1 MRAFGVVPSFAA
13 VLAEIEGIA
22 EAYVF
27 GSWAARATG
36 RDGIRPVGD
45 VDVLILGTPDRDRLY
60 EAIHDLE
67 DRLGRPVQVT
77 IRDTG
82 WLADGEGS
90 FHDTVTS
97 RPMVAIPLSS
107 SSA

>member
-1 MRAFGVVPSFAA
+1 
-13 VLAEIEGIA
+13 
-22 EAYVF
+22 
-27 GSWAARATG
+27 
-36 RDGIRPVGD
+36 VGD
-45 VDVLILGTPDRDRLY
+45 VDVLILGTPNRDRLY

-97 RPMVAIPLSS
+97 RPMVPIPLPP